1 MMTDHVLQD
10 EERLKEGL
18 RKLLDEAGKAI
29 REKMPEVLFA
39 YDGFFPLYT
48 EQGKRVLIVGREA
61 YGDYGTYRRPDEK
74 VVSITDVAYDEYR
87 HNELFRGG
95 CNARFDAKAL
105 TRRSVM
111 YHARCIALAYSI
123 ITGDWNVQAAK
134 IEEIASKIGKTGGI
148 SYAYFNFSKLL
159 NQNADK
165 AVRANNKM
173 IRSYALL
180 DYKMG
185 ILKREIEL
193 IDPDLIITQ
202 GFNELCGYID
212 LNCFSNLGE
221 TSHKD
226 SDNKSRSL
234 DKPLIIEKLH
244 GKRTIDIIDVR
255 HFSGCSLEYWETTMK
270 SIKEYLECKA

>member
-1 MMTDHVLQD
+1 MLTMIPNRGSD

-18 RKLLDEAGKAI
+18 RKLLDEAEKAI

-48 EQGKRVLIVGREA
+48 EQGTRVLIVGREA

-123 ITGDWNVQAAK
+123 ITGDWNVQAEK
-134 IEEIASKIGKTGGI
+134 IEEIASKIGKAGCKTGRSACFCRHFIRFRTENHG
-148 SYAYFNFSKLL
+148 SGVSRRRPRRDNKGSFASKPKLNFCTFLL
-159 NQNADK
+159 WNGTN
-165 AVRANNKM
+165 
-173 IRSYALL
+173 
-180 DYKMG
+180 
-185 ILKREIEL
+185 
-193 IDPDLIITQ
+193 
-202 GFNELCGYID
+202 LCGATWPQ
-212 LNCFSNLGE
+212 SG
-221 TSHKD
+221 S
-226 SDNKSRSL
+226 SL
-234 DKPLIIEKLH
+234 PWYTTL
-244 GKRTIDIIDVR
+244 RTT
-255 HFSGCSLEYWETTMK
+255 W
-270 SIKEYLECKA
+270 

>member
-1 MMTDHVLQD
+1 
-10 EERLKEGL
+10 
-18 RKLLDEAGKAI
+18 
-29 REKMPEVLFA
+29 
-39 YDGFFPLYT
+39 
-48 EQGKRVLIVGREA
+48 
-61 YGDYGTYRRPDEK
+61 
-74 VVSITDVAYDEYR
+74 
-87 HNELFRGG
+87 
-95 CNARFDAKAL
+95 
-105 TRRSVM
+105 
-111 YHARCIALAYSI
+111 
-123 ITGDWNVQAAK
+123 
-134 IEEIASKIGKTGGI
+134 
-148 SYAYFNFSKLL
+148 
-159 NQNADK
+159 
-165 AVRANNKM
+165 M

-255 HFSGCSLEYWETTMK
+255 HFSGCSLEYRETTMK
-270 SIKEYLECKA
+270 SIKEYLECQA